1 MIKPWSQWVK
11 FIDRREGGE
20 AMAALRLSLG
30 SAALYATLHN
40 YSVAHLVWV
49 DAEHGGYRRLPR
61 VTGMVE
67 WLGGATPDVVSGL
80 LAVTLV
86 SALLLVFGILPRAAA
101 LVYLQTHMAL
111 SDLNGHAGGSYDELL
126 SNCMW
131 LMVFARSHATWS
143 VTCRLRTG
151 RWSDPDAR
159 VMSWPRYLVVLQLVL
174 VYAST
179 GFQKVSSHW
188 IPGGDLGALYYI
200 LQQPSWSRWPDMTWL
215 AWVYPVTQLM
225 TFGVWLFELG
235 APLLLLAL
243 WARSSRT
250 TAGPMRRWLNRIRY
264 RDLFA
269 FLGIGM
275 HIGIH
280 ALMSVGPFSIISLAM
295 YPSLWHADEWRRLS
309 LRLSAWRPKPA
320 SPTPSAKTARQ
331 EG

>member
-1 MIKPWSQWVK
+1 MIRLWTRWVK
-11 FIDRREGGE
+11 LLDRREGGE
-20 AMAALRLSLG
+20 AMAALRLSIG
-30 SAALYATLHN
+30 AAALYATLHN

-49 DAEHGGYRRLPR
+49 DADHGGYRNLPPT
-61 VTGMVE
+61 TGMVE
-67 WLGGATPDVVSGL
+67 WLGGATPEVVSGL

-86 SALLLVFGILPRAAA
+86 CGLLLFFGVVPRAAA

-143 VTCRLRTG
+143 LTCRLRTG
-151 RWSDPDAR
+151 RWSAPGAQ
-159 VMSWPRYLVVLQLVL
+159 VMSWPRYLMVLQLVL

-188 IPGGDLGALYYI
+188 LPGGDLGALYYI

-215 AWVYPVTQLM
+215 AWVYPVTQVM
-225 TFGVWLFELG
+225 TLVVWLFEVS

-243 WARSSRT
+243 WARSSRES
-250 TAGPMRRWLNRIRY
+250 AGPLRRWMNRIRY
-264 RDLFA
+264 RDLFGL
-269 FLGIGM
+269 FGVGM

-280 ALMSVGPFSIISLAM
+280 TLMSVGPFSIISLAM
-295 YPSLWHADEWRRLS
+295 YPALWHADEWRRLG
-309 LRLSAWRPKPA
+309 LRLSAWRSKRA
-320 SPTPSAKTARQ
+320 SPSLPETTVPQR
-331 EG
+331 G